1 MRRRAMDTAMTDF
14 PTARPVT
21 VAAIQM
27 ASEIGNKAANL
38 ATAARLIEEAN
49 ADLAVLPELFATE
62 FFASEKDPRFFDYAE
77 PLDGPTIRF
86 MSEVAARTQTIL
98 VTPLFEY
105 APSGEF
111 FNSAVLIGADGEV
124 IGVYRKTHI
133 PFTKSFE
140 KFYFAPGDDFP
151 VFETP
156 IGRIGIL
163 ICYDRW
169 FPEGWGRLRDAG
181 AEIVCVPIASWRLD
195 GASEAPWWDALHRM
209 RARENLMFVAASNRT
224 GQEGDWGY
232 IGESLIVSPTG
243 DVLARLDETS
253 IGGAI
258 ATIDLDLVR
267 QSRARWPLL
276 RDRRPDIY

>member
-1 MRRRAMDTAMTDF
+1 MDPAMTDF
-14 PTARPVT
+14 PAARPVT

-27 ASEIGNKAANL
+27 GSRIGDKAANL
-38 ATAARLIEEAN
+38 ATAARLIEAAN

-62 FFASEKDPRFFDYAE
+62 FFASEKDHRFFDYAE
-77 PLDGPTIRF
+77 PVDGPTIRF
-86 MSEVAARTQTIL
+86 MSEVAARTRTIL

-105 APSGEF
+105 AAGGEF
-111 FNSAVLIGADGEV
+111 YNSAVLIGSDGKV

-140 KFYFAPGDDFP
+140 KFYFAPGHDFP

-169 FPEGWGRLRDAG
+169 FPEGWGRLRDQG
-181 AEIVCVPIASWRLD
+181 AEIVCVPIASWRYE
-195 GASEAPWWDALHRM
+195 GSSEAPWWDALHRM

-232 IGESLIVSPTG
+232 IGTSLIVSPTG
-243 DVLARLDETS
+243 DVLAQLDETS
-253 IGGAI
+253 EGAAV
-258 ATIDLDLVR
+258 ATLDLDLVR